1 MPVLAKVTKQ
11 PQEVESWAVVYD
23 DDLNESEDI
32 QSSYHSIVGSGLLG
46 RSVKTGDYTVT
57 ALDEKFLIV
66 MAGGYTLTI
75 PPGLGLTELYVAHGS
90 QSGVVSVATTDLI
103 DGGLDKIFGVHES
116 AVLVFADGTWTSTLE
131 GDSILSI
138 TDEQRVRLFVRGG
151 TDGEIYKAEI
161 TTTTNEG
168 RVLQDEIVIKVKES

>member
-1 MPVLAKVTKQ
+1 MPVLAKVSKQ

-32 QSSYHSIVGSGLLG
+32 QSSYHSLVSSEVAG
-46 RSVKTGDYTVT
+46 RMIKNVDYTVT
-57 ALDEKFLIV
+57 ADDEKHLIV
-66 MAGGYTLTI
+66 MAGGRTLTI
-75 PPGLGLTELYVAHGS
+75 PSGLALTELYVAHGT
-90 QSGVVSVATTDLI
+90 QSDIVTLTSPDTI
-103 DGGLDKIFGVHES
+103 DGTNKLLSTHES
-116 AVLVFADGTWTSTLE
+116 VVIAFVDGQWTVVAE

-138 TDEQRVRLFVRGG
+138 TDEQRVRLFVSGG
-151 TDGEIYKAEI
+151 TDGETYKAEI